1 MDFFAVK
8 VHGSDVNPG
17 ICLYKSLFSDS
28 WVDVN
33 SINFN
38 SKKVYEDEIFSQQD
52 IYIYILQFSS
62 GESKE
67 YYTNIQN
74 PNRPLGTLKFLEF
87 SMILSLACWLN

>member
-52 IYIYILQFSS
+52 IYIYI
-62 GESKE
+62 
-67 YYTNIQN
+67 YYNFPQENPKSIIQIFKI
-74 PNRPLGTLKFLEF
+74 P
-87 SMILSLACWLN
+87 IDH